1 MTNFRRWFHRFAVR
15 GIVWRRYLD
24 FGLTNVPFYL
34 RPVMIFFWT
43 ILFFFL
49 AAPARRA
56 ILSNLRVVRPGV
68 QPPAQS
74 RPGLAHTLQLCLDD
88 FRCRGSQT
96 GKDRVRL

>member
-24 FGLTNVPFYL
+24 FGLANVPFYL

-49 AAPARRA
+49 AAPARRRSGGVETP
-56 ILSNLRVVRPGV
+56 IDWTLRERMD
-68 QPPAQS
+68 
-74 RPGLAHTLQLCLDD
+74 GLRSGHGRAKGRTV
-88 FRCRGSQT
+88 T
-96 GKDRVRL
+96 

>member
-56 ILSNLRVVRPGV
+56 ILSNLRVVRLGSSLLNLDGP
-68 QPPAQS
+68 
-74 RPGLAHTLQLCLDD
+74 AHTLALPGR
-88 FRCRGSQT
+88 FPMRGLQT
-96 GKDRVRL
+96 KDRVRL